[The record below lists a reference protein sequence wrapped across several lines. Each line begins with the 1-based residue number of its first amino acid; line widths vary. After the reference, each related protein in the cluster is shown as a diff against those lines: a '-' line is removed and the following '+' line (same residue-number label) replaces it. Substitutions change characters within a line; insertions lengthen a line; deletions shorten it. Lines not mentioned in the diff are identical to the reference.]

1 MSEAISGDYS
11 EDQIVAPEPAEAA
24 PENRGGYRGSS
35 NIYTLPSS
43 IAAAHDRA
51 QAHALSRINKHVHEN
66 NRTMRAH
73 IYPLMHELSALLREG
88 EDGTHNLEEALS
100 QLDLEQINELYMAYR
115 KEFMDAM
122 SDGAINDGAL
132 HDLFPE
138 DLREVSGY
146 QLKKIEGKLKE
157 WLDHCKNVNNQK
169 TQDLYLMIQIG
180 VALLTAFQN
189 MQKEMSQ
196 SGNYMVRNQRT

>member
-1 MSEAISGDYS
+1 MGNA
-11 EDQIVAPEPAEAA
+11 
-24 PENRGGYRGSS
+24 
-35 NIYTLPSS
+35 NILTLPSS
-43 IAAAHDRA
+43 IASAHDRA
-51 QAHALSRINKHVHEN
+51 QAHALGKINQDVHEN

-100 QLDLEQINELYMAYR
+100 HLDLEKIGELYMAYR
-115 KEFMDAM
+115 QEFMEAM
-122 SDGAINDGAL
+122 SDGSINDGAL

-138 DLREVSGY
+138 DLSEVSGY
-146 QLKKIEGKLKE
+146 QLKKMEGKLKE
-157 WLDHCKNVNNQK
+157 WLDNCKNVNNQK
-169 TQDLYLMIQIG
+169 TQDLYLMIQVG

>member
-11 EDQIVAPEPAEAA
+11 EDQVVAPEPAEAA

-43 IAAAHDRA
+43 IASAHDRA
-51 QAHALSRINKHVHEN
+51 QAHALGKINRDVHDN
-66 NRTMRAH
+66 NRVMRAH
-73 IYPLMHELSALLREG
+73 IYPIMHELSALLREG
-88 EDGTHNLEEALS
+88 EDGIHDLVEALS
-100 QLDLEQINELYMAYR
+100 HLNLDEIAELYRAYR
-115 KEFMDAM
+115 KEFMDAT
-122 SDGAINDGAL
+122 SDGSINDGAA

-138 DLREVSGY
+138 DLREVSPH
-146 QLKKIEGKLKE
+146 QLKKIEGKIKE